1 MANKSSNKGV
11 KGQVAELAEPIIE
24 SLDME
29 LVEVEFV
36 KEGKDW
42 VLRIYIY
49 KKGGVSIDD
58 CVAVNDQ
65 ISSVLD
71 EQDPIKTPYLLEVSS
86 PGLDRPLK
94 NDRDFERYAGETV
107 DVALYAPD
115 ENKKKEYTGTLVGLD
130 DNRNIIIEV
139 ADGEKVSFE
148 QKKVST
154 VKRAIVF

>member
-1 MANKSSNKGV
+1 MANI
-11 KGQVAELAEPIIE
+11 KGQVAELVEPIIE

-29 LVEVEFV
+29 LVEVEYIR
-36 KEGKDW
+36 EGKEW

-65 ISSVLD
+65 VSGILD
-71 EQDPIKTPYLLEVSS
+71 EQELIKTPYLLEVSS

-115 ENKKKEYTGTLVGLD
+115 ENKKKEYSGKLVGLNLD
-130 DNRNIIIEV
+130 GNIVIEDT
-139 ADGEKVSFE
+139 AGTEMIFEK
-148 QKKVST
+148 KKVST